1 MKRICV
7 SLAAFFALVAAS
19 PVDAGAHAD
28 HAAHASRATTVEL
41 RHTNLG
47 DILTTSSGFTLF
59 EFSRDQ
65 HERNSC
71 VSLTGCPQ
79 AWPALQTSGKPSA
92 GPGVRASLLSTIKLP
107 GGAMQIAYAGH
118 PLYLYSGDSRPGE
131 TGYVGV
137 SAFGGAW
144 DAMGSAGNTVK

>member
-1 MKRICV
+1 MKRTCV
-7 SLAAFFALVAAS
+7 SLAAVFAFAAAS
-19 PVDAGAHAD
+19 PVDAGAHARQ
-28 HAAHASRATTVEL
+28 AAHAGRATTVEL
-41 RHTNLG
+41 HHTNLG

-65 HERNSC
+65 HDRNSC

-79 AWPALQTSGKPSA
+79 AWPALQTSAKPTA
-92 GPGVRASLLSTIKLP
+92 GSGVRASLLSTIKLP
-107 GGAMQIAYAGH
+107 GGAMQVTYAGH
-118 PLYLYSGDSRPGE
+118 PLYLYSGDSRAGE

-137 SAFGGAW
+137 SAFGGVW